1 MQSSGKL
8 AAGYNMIP
16 NLVWSVIH
24 LAPVTVYCF
33 TAMDRVWVYILL
45 GLSVL
50 AALVPNRFFD
60 HMQLSRTTKLYKK
73 IGILTARR
81 LSQVGDKINRLIR
94 KKYPEH
100 KIIRDYKNR
109 EAYIQ
114 RTYFYERFHFIV
126 LVFMLA
132 ASVYAF
138 LQFDYWWALTFIIS
152 NILYNIYPMFLQ
164 QYNRIRIEMLVKR
177 QNT

>member
-1 MQSSGKL
+1 MRSSEKL
-8 AAGYNMIP
+8 AAGYNIIP

-24 LAPVTVYCF
+24 LTPVTVYCF
-33 TAMDRVWVYILL
+33 MEMDRVWVYIFI

-50 AALVPNRFFD
+50 GGLVPNRFFD
-60 HMQLSRTTKLYKK
+60 HMQLSKTTKLYKK
-73 IGILTARR
+73 IGIITIRR
-81 LSQVGDKINRLIR
+81 FSQDGDMINRLIR

-100 KIIRDYKNR
+100 RIIRSYKNR

-138 LQFDYWWALTFIIS
+138 LQFD
-152 NILYNIYPMFLQ
+152 
-164 QYNRIRIEMLVKR
+164 
-177 QNT
+177 